1 MHTGFSAFLHPLVCS
16 CFVPLSAS
24 TKKTSAPRLRREY
37 VQGYRISLLLG
48 RLLTALS
55 AAAASC
61 ENTKIQ
67 SLVPPPVRA
76 AHPRIW
82 TIHPVDLL
90 VAPENDPC
98 LNPLYVKG
106 GTLQFGSF
114 YRKRRKHRPV
124 GGRGHPPIRRDTLV
138 YATTDFG
145 RRKTV
150 ALNFLSRPC

>member
-1 MHTGFSAFLHPLVCS
+1 MMHTGFSAFLHPLVCS

-61 ENTKIQ
+61 NTLQ
-67 SLVPPPVRA
+67 SLVPPPLELPIPEFGQSTRS
-76 AHPRIW
+76 ICW
-82 TIHPVDLL
+82 SC
-90 VAPENDPC
+90 PENDAC
-98 LNPLYVKG
+98 LNPLYLIG
-106 GTLQFGSF
+106 GPLQFGSF
-114 YRKRRKHRPV
+114 YRNRRKRRPV

-145 RRKTV
+145 RRKTR